1 MRERFFETGEDPLL
15 GSQRQVGKKGDGH
28 TLSHQL
34 SKATET
40 KREEA
45 KQMSSL
51 HEARL

>member
-1 MRERFFETGEDPLL
+1 MRERFFETGESPLL
-15 GSQRQVGKKGDGH
+15 GSQRQVGEKGHGR

-34 SKATET
+34 SKATAT

-45 KQMSSL
+45 RQMSSL